1 MRKDH
6 EELNKKRTSSVK
18 KSVKKTTGEVQKK
31 KSLGATKKVTKDAAK
46 ETTKR
51 TVKSSPKT
59 TTNRRKTGTSVR
71 KNSKS
76 KSSGNVLNSIV
87 TALKKMNLGQDF
99 RPSMIKKYAHVFIFP
114 VVMVYF
120 ELILRLC
127 SGTSVF
133 SHIIYPVLF
142 GLAGGFLLSFFTVLF
157 RRNINR
163 IITIVLLFGMG
174 LLFTTECL
182 IKKSFQWYLP
192 LNGVFARA
200 GDIAGN
206 YLGEALM
213 SIITGIPAIVLF
225 FMPGIAYVLV
235 GKVYFPA
242 KRFKAKM
249 ALRYVVYSA
258 MFMLVAV
265 VLSNVGS
272 SAAKYKSQYKF
283 DTATEYFGLM
293 TALRLETKYSL
304 LGNSAAEGFV
314 IEDDYEQVT
323 ETTVIAESEEVEE
336 TKVYGKNEMEL
347 PLDEVTKT
355 TTNDT
360 IKDLNKYVASLTPS
374 SQNEYTGIFK
384 GKNLILITAEAF
396 SHVVVHEELTPTLYR
411 MTHNGFYFSDY
422 YQPTWGGST
431 STGEYSFLMGI
442 VPRKADQSM
451 FETRDK
457 NLYFTLGNQLQREGY
472 YSRSYHNGQYEFYD
486 RDQTHENIGY
496 SEFIAL
502 ENGLRDLTGAKYPD
516 DQTMFDYTL
525 ENYMDKQPFSIY
537 YMTISGHSVYA
548 ADHAYTK
555 ENIDYVRSVL
565 GDQYKDT
572 TLYYFCYQMELEQ
585 ALTSM
590 IAKLEEAGIAD
601 DTVICL
607 TSDHFPYGLRDSAT
621 FGNSENYVYD
631 LYGYEYEYNWEQDPN
646 SWILWSG
653 CLENEYKDMVC
664 EISTPTYSL
673 DIVPTLSNL
682 FGLEYDSRLLVGRDV
697 FSDQEPL
704 VIWNNYSWVTDKGK
718 YDANE
723 DKFYPA
729 EGVTEDTAYI
739 ERINKIVAN
748 KIAFSANAIDNDYY
762 RELFGEDTAK

>member
-1 MRKDH
+1 MRKDR
-6 EELNKKRTSSVK
+6 EELKTVK
-18 KSVKKTTGEVQKK
+18 KGTSAVKKTPKKTTGEVRKK
-31 KSLGATKKVTKDAAK
+31 KSSAAMK
-46 ETTKR
+46 TAK
-51 TVKSSPKT
+51 KT
-59 TTNRRKTGTSVR
+59 TTTR
-71 KNSKS
+71 SKS
-76 KSSGNVLNSIV
+76 LKKNKQTNRVGDVWNSIV
-87 TALKKMNLGQDF
+87 TALKKMNFGQDF
-99 RPSMIKKYAHVFIFP
+99 RPSMIKKYAHVFVFP
-114 VVMVYF
+114 FVMVYF

-142 GLAGGFLLSFFTVLF
+142 GLAGGFLLSFVTVLF
-157 RRNINR
+157 KRNVNR
-163 IITIVLLFGMG
+163 IITIVLLFGTG

-213 SIITGIPAIVLF
+213 SILTGIPAIVLF
-225 FMPGIAYVLV
+225 FMPGVAYVLV

-265 VLSNVGS
+265 VLSNIGS

-293 TALRLETKYSL
+293 TALRLETKYSIF
-304 LGNSAAEGFV
+304 GNSAAEGFV
-314 IEDDYEQVT
+314 LEDDYEPVT
-323 ETTVIAESEEVEE
+323 ETTVIAESTEEVKE

-360 IKDLNKYVASLTPS
+360 IKDLNKYVASLKPS
-374 SQNEYTGIFK
+374 SQNEYTGIFE

-396 SHVVVHEELTPTLYR
+396 SHVVVNEELTPTLYR

-451 FETRDK
+451 YETRNK

-472 YSRSYHNGQYEFYD
+472 YSRSYHNGQYTFYD

-525 ENYMDKQPFSIY
+525 ETYIDKQPFSIY

-704 VIWNNYSWVTDKGK
+704 VIWNNYSWVTDQGK
-718 YDANE
+718 YDAKE

-729 EGVTEDTAYI
+729 EGVTEDSAYI

-762 RELFGEDTAK
+762 GELFGEDTAK